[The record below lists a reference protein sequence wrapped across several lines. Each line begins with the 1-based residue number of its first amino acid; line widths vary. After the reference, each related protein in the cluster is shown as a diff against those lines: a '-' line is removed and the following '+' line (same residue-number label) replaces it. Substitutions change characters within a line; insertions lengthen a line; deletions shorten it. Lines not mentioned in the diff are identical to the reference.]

1 MVQCKESHGFG
12 ALHTTLGLIF
22 HVCIFKNVMVKA
34 KLSSNNKGQDIFLS
48 TSLSRP
54 RKNILLTWI
63 TVGIWNVW
71 EGKKKKV
78 FLTFYVRICVK
89 YRLKDLCRFT
99 VLLVPFFIFQRRNEA
114 SGAEIFWSRCH
125 PSLNFFCAR
134 DIFFVFTELQ
144 FLWCVTLILSQNHH
158 ICKICSAWGTII
170 CPQMSRLSNTSLI
183 AGFTFLMVISV
194 FAVFSILGTLIG
206 EKEIKKI
213 NKKIIKK
220 KTWICLK
227 PNMVICS
234 CLWKCASNQLKK

>member
-134 DIFFVFTELQ
+134 DIFLFLQNYSFCDASHWFCLRIIIFVRSAAHEGQLFVLRCPD
-144 FLWCVTLILSQNHH
+144 WVTLHWLLVSP
-158 ICKICSAWGTII
+158 S
-170 CPQMSRLSNTSLI
+170 
-183 AGFTFLMVISV
+183 
-194 FAVFSILGTLIG
+194 
-206 EKEIKKI
+206 
-213 NKKIIKK
+213 
-220 KTWICLK
+220 
-227 PNMVICS
+227 
-234 CLWKCASNQLKK
+234 